1 MQLIKPISYRLR
13 LYFSSLGDSL
23 YVFVFLM
30 IPGFIGIIII
40 NVIYGS
46 LSVFTPLNILFF
58 VLSFGFSILINLS
71 LSFVLGMVTF
81 ITTNMW
87 GILQIY
93 QAVFRLLSGALIP
106 LSFFPPVFEKIL
118 TYLPFSS
125 LVSAPANILLGVMNI
140 EETLKV
146 LVVQFVWLILLFL
159 LTNVVWKKVVHRLVV
174 NGG

>member
-1 MQLIKPISYRLR
+1 M
-13 LYFSSLGDSL
+13 
-23 YVFVFLM
+23 
-30 IPGFIGIIII
+30 
-40 NVIYGS
+40 
-46 LSVFTPLNILFF
+46 
-58 VLSFGFSILINLS
+58 INLS

>member
-1 MQLIKPISYRLR
+1 
-13 LYFSSLGDSL
+13 
-23 YVFVFLM
+23 M
-30 IPGFIGIIII
+30 IPGFIGMIII
-40 NVIYGS
+40 NAIYGS

-58 VLSFGFSILINLS
+58 VISFCFSIMINLS
-71 LSFVLGMVTF
+71 LSFVLGMITF

-106 LSFFPPVFEKIL
+106 LSFFPPIFEKIL

-125 LVSAPANILLGVMNI
+125 LISAPANILLGVMNLNEI
-140 EETLKV
+140 CKV
-146 LVVQFVWLILLFL
+146 LIIQFVWLILFFL
-159 LTNVVWKKVVHRLVV
+159 LTNLIWKKVVHRLVV